1 MLTCNLMGGLG
12 NQLFQIFT
20 VISYS
25 IKYKHMFKFINSE
38 FLGSGQTIRRKTYW
52 NSFLFRLSGFLMKTY
67 PHFDVIYKQDK
78 FSFEEIPR
86 GYLKETHN
94 SNTNNSTNILLH
106 GYFQSYKYF
115 QENINTIY
123 RILNIDELKIDVL
136 DEVIK
141 KYHTNDFLEKSVSMH
156 FRLGDYKKVPD
167 CHPIMSIEYYK
178 KSLQY
183 IVTKLEYLPN
193 VLYFCEDHDI
203 KDVNETIQVLKSD
216 FPTVEFERASNE
228 LDDWKQMLLMS
239 CCNHNI
245 IANSSFSWWGAYLN
259 KNPDKIVCYPSIWF
273 GPKMEKNDL
282 RDLFPAEWNK
292 ITA

>member
-20 VISYS
+20 VISYA
-25 IKYKHMFKFINSE
+25 IKYKHMFKFINTE
-38 FLGSGQTIRRKTYW
+38 FLGTGQTITRKTYW
-52 NSFLFRLSGFLMKTY
+52 KSFFFRLSGFLMNSY
-67 PHFDVIYKQDK
+67 PHFDIIYKEKQ

-94 SNTNNSTNILLH
+94 SNTNSSTNILLQ

-115 QENINTIY
+115 QENIETIY
-123 RILNIDELKIDVL
+123 RILNLDEIKIDVL

-167 CHPIMSIEYYK
+167 YHPIMSVEYYK

-183 IVTKLEYLPN
+183 IINKLEYTPN
-193 VLYFCEDHDI
+193 VLYFCEDDDTD
-203 KDVNETIQVLKSD
+203 DVNETIQDLKNE

-245 IANSSFSWWGAYLN
+245 VANSSFSWWGAYLN

-273 GPKMEKNDL
+273 GSKIFFRSKPL
-282 RDLFPAEWNK
+282 LSSILFLLIK
-292 ITA
+292 